1 MTRED
6 VIHYLRSAPWK
17 TARFGANVRFFR
29 GDTLVRYID
38 VPFFEGME
46 DAVGWLCSDEG
57 CAEVFVDGKRPK
69 VRWKPLRAWYEDSGG
84 PGGRSWRLYH
94 AVRNAEDAD
103 ADGPYAVENGCV
115 YKEEHTFF
123 WRVAEVM
130 EAPEGGSGVAYSIQ
144 GIRRD
149 GESGLFSYVLVR
161 RERVQV
167 DVGPWLSHQETGE
180 TRESALLL
188 GVREE
193 EGSGVDDKIADFA
206 QRHGMRVDDGDGTVV
221 DIQKSKNDDCTT
233 DVTLV
238 NTSEEPVDAAAESR
252 RETLYASESTEAD
265 RHVGRVA
272 DAPGLGEEIRQ
283 ERTPG
288 GKWNVTKTK
297 VTPKTV
303 ESAVRQGS
311 ATIFSATESTTDRNR
326 DEAGAPPAS
335 AAGDGTIR
343 TFRSER
349 TPEGKHD
356 VTETVET
363 ELEVLGA
370 AEARRKTAFAEE
382 ATKTDRNTGRA
393 AGLPE
398 VGEEIRQERTP
409 GGKWNVT
416 KSTVTPRTVAEGEA
430 GVDCESTVYEHRHTE
445 TGRNLDGVPDGGE
458 AQAPDA
464 ASGKTFGVSARMN
477 ELGKMDVER
486 RETTERLVPN
496 HRTSKS
502 VTALEDVEVTS
513 AANDPAPPDDP
524 EAADEGTT
532 VSVDRQVTPS
542 GRTTWSKRL
551 VTAKGYQQTHTFGK
565 DGSGRTLRICVFQNQ
580 KALPAGD
587 WTGGGFRKN
596 AFGLFDGQFSS
607 SERDSGGGGGG
618 QDAWEQTYEVSDGD
632 IFYVGKKVFRR
643 TVTMTYVQGVLH
655 DNDPSE
661 GSSQSAA
668 AKLAGCNR
676 GDIAYLG
683 DGWWS
688 YKGYRN
694 KRETHEQIGTV
705 SDDGSNFFDTSW

>member
-1 MTRED
+1 M
-6 VIHYLRSAPWK
+6 
-17 TARFGANVRFFR
+17 G
-29 GDTLVRYID
+29 
-38 VPFFEGME
+38 
-46 DAVGWLCSDEG
+46 
-57 CAEVFVDGKRPK
+57 
-69 VRWKPLRAWYEDSGG
+69 
-84 PGGRSWRLYH
+84 
-94 AVRNAEDAD
+94 
-103 ADGPYAVENGCV
+103 VEA
-115 YKEEHTFF
+115 YS
-123 WRVAEVM
+123 
-130 EAPEGGSGVAYSIQ
+130 SGVLPPSMSI
-144 GIRRD
+144 G
-149 GESGLFSYVLVR
+149 
-161 RERVQV
+161 
-167 DVGPWLSHQETGE
+167 SHQETGE

-252 RETLYASESTEAD
+252 RETLYASEATEAD

-272 DAPGLGEEIRQ
+272 DAPGL
-283 ERTPG
+283 
-288 GKWNVTKTK
+288 
-297 VTPKTV
+297 
-303 ESAVRQGS
+303 
-311 ATIFSATESTTDRNR
+311 
-326 DEAGAPPAS
+326 
-335 AAGDGTIR
+335 
-343 TFRSER
+343 
-349 TPEGKHD
+349 
-356 VTETVET
+356 
-363 ELEVLGA
+363 
-370 AEARRKTAFAEE
+370 
-382 ATKTDRNTGRA
+382 
-393 AGLPE
+393 
-398 VGEEIRQERTP
+398 GEEIRQERTP

-430 GVDCESTVYEHRHTE
+430 GVDCESTVYEHRHTK

-464 ASGKTFGVSARMN
+464 ASGKTYGVSARMN

-502 VTALEDVEVTS
+502 VTALEAVEVTS

-580 KALPAGD
+580 KTLPAGD

-655 DNDPSE
+655 DSDPSE
-661 GSSQSAA
+661 GSSQSAV